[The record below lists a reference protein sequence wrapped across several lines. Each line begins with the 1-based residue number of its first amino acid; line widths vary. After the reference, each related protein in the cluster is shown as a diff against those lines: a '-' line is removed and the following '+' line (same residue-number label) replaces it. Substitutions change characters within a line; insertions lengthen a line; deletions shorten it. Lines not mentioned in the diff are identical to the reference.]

1 MNYKTTLT
9 RNNSN
14 YSLNDLF
21 AEDSD
26 DSSCVTEDLDEVITP
41 PVVPNINDKLINL
54 VHRLNNNL
62 EYICEELKLLKKI
75 TNIISIFNV
84 LLTSYLIY
92 DYAFN

>member
-1 MNYKTTLT
+1 MNPKNTLT

-26 DSSCVTEDLDEVITP
+26 DSSCVTEAVIEENPQTMLSD
-41 PVVPNINDKLINL
+41 VNDKLIGL

-75 TNIISIFNV
+75 TNIISVFNV

-92 DYAFN
+92 DYVFN